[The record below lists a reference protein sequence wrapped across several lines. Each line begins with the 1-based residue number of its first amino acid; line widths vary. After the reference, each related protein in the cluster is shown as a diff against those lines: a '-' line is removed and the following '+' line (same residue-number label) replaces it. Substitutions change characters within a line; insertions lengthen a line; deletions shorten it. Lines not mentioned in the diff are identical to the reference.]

1 MRPITRID
9 EESPEIKNSTQQEP
23 RSAISRAAPYISNS
37 QRGLGPEGG
46 GWNIAQAAHW
56 SGFSAAQLRNLI
68 KRREGGE
75 QVDIF
80 PYYRCGRRVLIPRDA
95 FRRWFNRNHTE
106 ER

>member
-1 MRPITRID
+1 MCPITRIN
-9 EESPEIKNSTQQEP
+9 EESPEIKKSTQQEP
-23 RSAISRAAPYISNS
+23 RSVISRAASYISNS

-56 SGFSAAQLRNLI
+56 SGFSAAHLRNLI

-80 PYYRCGRRVLIPRDA
+80 PYYRCGRRVLIPREG
-95 FRRWFNRNHTE
+95 FRAWFNSRHGQ